1 MLVACVALLLAG
13 VVAVIADR
21 GGGDGADLAAD
32 ASPLTTSEVT
42 TATSEAAGSGTGET
56 GEIQPSTTAPAAA
69 TADPDAGSTD
79 DGSTGS
85 TDDSAAETATTT
97 TTAATTTNPTSTT
110 STPAGSALTSPA
122 PTPAGTYRY
131 DTDGT
136 MTLGTTE
143 RKLPPVTTL
152 TVDEVDGEGRQLQV
166 RDMRDE
172 NGDGTITRT
181 TFRLDGEGTYL
192 EQIELESSFSGL
204 GQTAV
209 LTATSPFL
217 LVPADAAEGTTTT
230 GRLEGDGI
238 VADITFTI
246 KRAGPET
253 SDTHLLVEL
262 SGDVEGTQTSDLVV
276 RSSDR
281 LTVSEDVDSD
291 VRSGGFRVTSRY
303 TATLQG

>member
-1 MLVACVALLLAG
+1 MLAACVALLLAG
-13 VVAVIADR
+13 VVAVIV
-21 GGGDGADLAAD
+21 DGRDDDGTDLASVAD
-32 ASPLTTSEVT
+32 ASPTTTLEGDT
-42 TATSEAAGSGTGET
+42 TTSEAAAADAEQRGGTV
-56 GEIQPSTTAPAAA
+56 PSTTEGGTAA
-69 TADPDAGSTD
+69 TDPGAEATAGGADEAL
-79 DGSTGS
+79 
-85 TDDSAAETATTT
+85 ATTT
-97 TTAATTTNPTSTT
+97 TAPTTTTPTSA
-110 STPAGSALTSPA
+110 SAAPAGSAESASPS

-152 TVDEVDGEGRQLQV
+152 TVGEIDGEGRQLQV
-166 RDMRDE
+166 RDMRDD

-181 TFRLDGEGTYL
+181 TFRLAPEGTYL

-209 LTATSPFL
+209 LTAAAPFL

-238 VADITFTI
+238 VADITFTL
-246 KRAGPET
+246 RRVGSET

-281 LTVSEDVDSD
+281 LTLSEDVDSD
-291 VRSGGFRVTSRY
+291 VRSGGFQVTSQY

>member
-1 MLVACVALLLAG
+1 MLAACVALLLAG
-13 VVAVIADR
+13 VVAVIAD
-21 GGGDGADLAAD
+21 GGGDDGADLAAD

-42 TATSEAAGSGTGET
+42 TATSEVGGSGTDET
-56 GEIQPSTTAPAAA
+56 GETEPSTIAPAAA
-69 TADPDAGSTD
+69 TTDPAAGSTD
-79 DGSTGS
+79 DGSTADG
-85 TDDSAAETATTT
+85 AAEPATTT
-97 TTAATTTNPTSTT
+97 TTAAPTTTDPTSTT
-110 STPAGSALTSPA
+110 PPPAGSASTSPA

-143 RKLPPVTTL
+143 RKLPPVTSL

-181 TFRLDGEGTYL
+181 TFRLAGEGTYL

-246 KRAGPET
+246 ERAGPET

-262 SGDVEGTQTSDLVV
+262 SGEVEGTQTSDLVV

-281 LTVSEDVDSD
+281 LTLSEDVDSD